1 MGTKALKSIIYIK
14 EGSPK
19 CLKILL
25 TDKILIERLIANY
38 LQVALQ
44 DWHTHLPA
52 IVVGVRQTILNKS
65 PIVLLCYYL
74 RYQIEY
80 AIQLTEYLESFPE
93 CKVLNV
99 LYVLVCLDKYRLLL
113 IWEQCLI

>member
-44 DWHTHLPA
+44 D
-52 IVVGVRQTILNKS
+52 
-65 PIVLLCYYL
+65 
-74 RYQIEY
+74 
-80 AIQLTEYLESFPE
+80 
-93 CKVLNV
+93 
-99 LYVLVCLDKYRLLL
+99 
-113 IWEQCLI
+113 